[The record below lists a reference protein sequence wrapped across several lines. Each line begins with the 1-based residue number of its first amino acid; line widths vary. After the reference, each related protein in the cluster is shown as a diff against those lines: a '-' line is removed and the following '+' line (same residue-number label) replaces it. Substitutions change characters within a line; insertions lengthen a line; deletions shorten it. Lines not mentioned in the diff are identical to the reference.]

1 MTRTSNCT
9 RKARPH
15 YIHDSVLSATRRTQ
29 RKILASLR
37 GIFGLAV
44 RRGRAATKL
53 TAETL
58 FLCGLCVSAVNK
70 SVAANS
76 GLHKLVKLTG
86 RSRKAG
92 PTCSNCLTLTEHAET
107 VVFP

>member
-1 MTRTSNCT
+1 M
-9 RKARPH
+9 K
-15 YIHDSVLSATRRTQ
+15 IHPARRTQ
-29 RKILASLR
+29 REILASLR

-53 TAETL
+53 TPETL
-58 FLCGLCVSAVNK
+58 SLCGLCVSAVNK

-92 PTCSNCLTLTEHAET
+92 PTCSNCLTLMEHAET